1 MQFLFVLRPLKR
13 NKNKKANGPT
23 IKPSKAPSKKSS
35 GTKTTPLHLLAS
47 VYAEVPSWAAAS
59 DFWATGTRTSVELVP
74 CSGEGGGTPSESG
87 SFGR

>member
-1 MQFLFVLRPLKR
+1 MRYVPLDER
-13 NKNKKANGPT
+13 ANDKAEQST
-23 IKPSKAPSKKSS
+23 KKSS

-47 VYAEVPSWAAAS
+47 AYAEVPSWGAAS
-59 DFWATGTRTSVELVP
+59 DSRATGTRTSVELVP